1 MRQSDYTKLKK
12 KLDTEI
18 SHDYYCPLTVDFN
31 LEEYSKFSNHI
42 TIAVSIDNN
51 FIGYHRID
59 EVPSDDVSKIKK
71 LIKSAYKAGQNDIR
85 NQHKKLMGIK

>member
-1 MRQSDYTKLKK
+1 MRKSDYTKLKK

-18 SHDYYCPLTVDFN
+18 SHDYYCPLVVDFSI
-31 LEEYSKFSNHI
+31 EDHSKFSDPI
-42 TIAVSIDNN
+42 VIRVSIDNN

-59 EVPSDDVSKIKK
+59 EVLSGDVSTIKK
-71 LIKSAYKAGQNDIR
+71 LIKSAYKSGQNDIR